1 MALLTPNNTGQ
12 ELTTTIADVFT
23 VPASTARQIISI
35 NAANVD
41 GTNDADVTVQWTDS
55 SNADAVVRLA
65 FEVTV
70 EAKNAR
76 PMMVG
81 PLVLMSG
88 DKLQAKAS
96 AASDIELTVSY
107 IDGAV

>member
-1 MALLTPNNTGQ
+1 MALLTPDNTGQ

-23 VPASTARQIISI
+23 VPADTARQVISI
-35 NAANVD
+35 NASNID
-41 GTNDADVTVQWTDS
+41 GTNDADVTVQWTDA
-55 SNADAVVRLA
+55 SNSDAVVRLA
-65 FEVTV
+65 YEVTV

-81 PLVLMSG
+81 PLVLRAG

-96 AASDIELTVSY
+96 ANGDIDLTVSY
-107 IDGAV
+107 LDGAV